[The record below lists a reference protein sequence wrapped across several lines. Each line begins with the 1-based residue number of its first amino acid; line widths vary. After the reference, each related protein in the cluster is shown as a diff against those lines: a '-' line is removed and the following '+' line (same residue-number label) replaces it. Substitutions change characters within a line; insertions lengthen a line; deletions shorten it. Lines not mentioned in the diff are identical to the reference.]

1 MGRLNKIF
9 QIGAFDRRVEL
20 HTPTVS
26 TDDYGQ
32 DTSSASTSVKVWGWI
47 DWWKGSEGDD
57 SGKENVY
64 ADFKIWIRYRSGVSE
79 NMFVKYDGEEYD
91 ITFIEERGRKRFLGL
106 HCVNRRR
113 Q

>member
-9 QIGAFDRRVEL
+9 HIGALDRRIEL
-20 HTPTVS
+20 HTPVTTTNDYNEEVQTS
-26 TDDYGQ
+26 T
-32 DTSSASTSVKVWGWI
+32 TSVTVWGWI
-47 DWWKGSEGDD
+47 DWWKGKETDD

-64 ADFKIWIRYRSGVSE
+64 ADFKIWIRYRKNVTE
-79 NMFVKYDGEEYD
+79 DMFVRYDGEDYD